1 MESLFKWNVFSN
13 NLIKSGDTVLAAI
26 SGGPDSMAMLN
37 CLVLL
42 KKELDFNLL
51 IAHVNHGVRGQYA
64 KRDQEF
70 VKFIAK
76 EYNIPYFTKNVDMV
90 AYGKE
95 LHISSEEAGR
105 ILRYGFFRQIL
116 GDYKNG
122 KIAVAHNKNDQAE
135 TIIHR
140 IIRGTGLDGL
150 KSMEFIKDDIIRPI
164 LNISRNEIENYI
176 EEKNIRFV
184 VDHTNLQTDYTR
196 NKIRLELLP
205 YIKENFNPNI
215 IDSLYRLTRI
225 ASDEIEILEE
235 ITSEKYNLIVK
246 NKTKDSIIFNGRL
259 FNLEAEAI
267 RKRLIRKAI
276 ENISGNLHG
285 IEEVHTKDII
295 KLFYKAKTGKTIHIS
310 KGIVARISYNDFII
324 ELKSERDNS
333 LQTQEILIGENTIK
347 ESAIR
352 LSLDLVSVE
361 DIDLNDTHTKY
372 IDFDKVSGQMW
383 IRTRKT
389 GDRFAP
395 LGLGGS
401 KKLKD
406 YMIDKKI
413 PQKERQEIP
422 LLCDRSGII
431 WVIGYGLSDNYKITD
446 KTKRVLRVKLEK
458 KDHTVQE
465 GRFEGSN

>member
-1 MESLFKWNVFSN
+1 MESLFKSNVILN

-42 KKELDFNLL
+42 RKDLEFNLL
-51 IAHVNHGVRGQYA
+51 IAHVNHGVRGEYA

-70 VKFIAK
+70 VKMVSK
-76 EYNIPYFTKNVDMV
+76 NYNIPYFTKNVDMV

-95 LHISSEEAGR
+95 LGISSEEAGR
-105 ILRYGFFRQIL
+105 ILRYGFFREVL
-116 GDYKNG
+116 SDYGGG

-135 TIIHR
+135 TILHR

-150 KSMEFIKDDIIRPI
+150 KAMEFIKGDIIRPL
-164 LNISRNEIENYI
+164 LNISRREIENYI
-176 EEKNIRFV
+176 EQKNIEFV
-184 VDHTNLQTDYTR
+184 IDHTNLETDYTR

-225 ASDEIEILEE
+225 TSGEIQIIEE
-235 ITSEKYNLIVK
+235 TTQEKYNLIVK
-246 NKTKDSIIFNGRL
+246 NSVGKSIIFNASL
-259 FNLEAEAI
+259 FKLESEAM

-285 IEEVHTKDII
+285 IEEIHINYII
-295 KLFYKAKTGKTIHIS
+295 NLFYEDKTGKAIDIS
-310 KGIVARISYNDFII
+310 KGLSARISYNDFII
-324 ELKSERDNS
+324 ELRNNKNKSFEAKKIE
-333 LQTQEILIGENTIK
+333 LGENNIK
-347 ESAIR
+347 ELGIIV
-352 LSLDLVSVE
+352 SLELIPVE
-361 DIDLNDTHTKY
+361 EMDIKKMNVKY
-372 IDFDKVSGQMW
+372 IDFDKVSGELL
-383 IRTRKT
+383 IRPRKS
-389 GDRFAP
+389 GDRFSP

-413 PQKERQEIP
+413 PQDKRDSTPI
-422 LLCDRSGII
+422 LCDNSGII
-431 WVIGYGLSDNYKITD
+431 WVIGYGLSDKYKITEE
-446 KTKRVLRVKLEK
+446 TKSTLRINVEK
-458 KDHTVQE
+458 K
-465 GRFEGSN
+465 